1 VTFAG
6 VTFETLLAAV
16 DQAERQAAILLQQ
29 MAERSE
35 VGSSVDEVERAHR
48 KLSEIGE
55 DFRREIKALRRGR

>member
-1 VTFAG
+1 MTLAG
-6 VTFETLLAAV
+6 VTLETLLAAV

-35 VGSSVDEVERAHR
+35 VGSSVDEVERAYR

>member
-1 VTFAG
+1 MTLAG
-6 VTFETLLAAV
+6 VTLETLLAAV